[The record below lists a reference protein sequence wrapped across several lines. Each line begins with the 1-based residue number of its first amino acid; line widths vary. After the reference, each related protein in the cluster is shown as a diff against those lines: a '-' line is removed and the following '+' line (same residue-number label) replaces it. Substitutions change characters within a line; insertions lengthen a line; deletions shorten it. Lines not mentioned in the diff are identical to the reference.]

1 MCRTSASPRTRLPRI
16 RGYSAEITQPNGA
29 YINFHP
35 EKKNIMKGKDINL
48 INLMFIQYYEVSA
61 SEKGNTKKEVSKI

>member
-1 MCRTSASPRTRLPRI
+1 
-16 RGYSAEITQPNGA
+16 
-29 YINFHP
+29 
-35 EKKNIMKGKDINL
+35 MKGKDINL